1 MLLESLIRV
10 GRVPYDRPCTGAN
23 PVSSGS
29 NSVPTSGLPLRP
41 WLPLQTGGE
50 RCILPVGLQMTGL
63 AQPSRCQ
70 KHPGGLFGR
79 LGPIQVGEL
88 RGYPGNPSA
97 GVELPHR
104 RLAGASA
111 AAPAQHR
118 LLRLRH
124 IAHRRPQGDA
134 LRRWDCRWAEPD
146 GSQLLRTFG
155 THVRPGRY
163 PSAAGGVPTSARRR
177 RGQEPRLG
185 CLATGAAVSR
195 GRRSPRRGLGDQRPA
210 GSR

>member
-1 MLLESLIRV
+1 MTDP
-10 GRVPYDRPCTGAN
+10 VPARTQCQAARTAY
-23 PVSSGS
+23 
-29 NSVPTSGLPLRP
+29 PLAACRFAP

-134 LRRWDCRWAEPD
+134 LRRWDFRWAEPD

-195 GRRSPRRGLGDQRPA
+195 GRRSPRRGLGDQRQA